1 MLKVH
6 KETIDKVPNSI
17 PGRTSVEIEIYG
29 IEGIPEADMKAHEKQ
44 KNAKCMFIFIMW
56 CYVPSNIS
64 HS

>member
-17 PGRTSVEIEIYG
+17 PGRTSTEIEIYG

-44 KNAKCMFIFIMW
+44 KNAKCMFIFMM
-56 CYVPSNIS
+56 
-64 HS
+64 